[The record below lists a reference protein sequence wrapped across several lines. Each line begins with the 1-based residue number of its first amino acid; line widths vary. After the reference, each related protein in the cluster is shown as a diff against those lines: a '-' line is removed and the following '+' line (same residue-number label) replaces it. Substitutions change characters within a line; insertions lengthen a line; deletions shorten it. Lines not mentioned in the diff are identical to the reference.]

1 MKQKQLLRTL
11 LAAVCLLVGTSAW
24 GETVWGT
31 YKTWTLDG
39 LTASELSNYESLTNL
54 NNENKTFYINEGVSS
69 FSVDDVNSALYG
81 LTFQGAYNN
90 GSWKGAFNTTT
101 ASGNRGFAMNGGA
114 AKIIIPNLEAGQRV
128 SVTCTEET
136 DIVSAQLSD
145 LTRSGKVS
153 TGIVT
158 ESGDVT
164 IARSS
169 GATYI
174 SSILVENPVG
184 VYATVK
190 MTHISGSDADVNTS
204 YGEETTAY
212 CGYNNISNGTVGLA
226 NKGWGVNNIAYLQV
240 DASAVPDGATI
251 TAASLEVDCQQI
263 SARGLNYGVGYNSS
277 TWSSTMTWN
286 TADRSI
292 TTLGNVISGSKTTT
306 DKHNTFD
313 ITAAFSGD
321 DDNIVTI
328 LVYQTA
334 AGAGYVKNPTVTIT
348 YTTSSAYDVT
358 FTETNGVSATVKIG
372 NTDVTSGTKLAN
384 GNYNFTATAAGY
396 ETYNGNF
403 TVSGAN
409 KEVEFAMT
417 AKTPVESLT
426 VKAKIGSEYY
436 TIKTIDLTGKYIG
449 DVVTITYP
457 RLWLVGTTLHSTT
470 QDAHGN
476 GYYKWDYTLD
486 GNDAV
491 VEYNTTEATG
501 VVYYSEG
508 ENIEGMTADALNNAD
523 IRCSDGKGGRSS
535 EEQSLTSLESGIY
548 KLTSRVWGNSGCS
561 YTYRAAGTDILTHTT
576 TGALN
581 DNNVCFNVLSG
592 TAAIKVQGSGTG
604 NGKVIDYVYI
614 QKLDDSSASIY
625 NGDFENNS
633 WGKGW
638 LGTGTD
644 KAKEFAVQT
653 SLQTWGAT
661 GKFAEM
667 WTGTNS
673 SYTTEANLHQIL
685 VNVPAGDYTLS
696 ADILNNVQS
705 SGGVI
710 YAKVG
715 NDSEIT
721 TAAVNASGANESV
734 SFTVAEPSVVV
745 VGYKTTSINEKNGW
759 IAVDNFELKQFVPVT
774 ITPTGYATF
783 SSPYAL
789 DFSGAIDNLDA
800 AYYASAVA
808 QGSVTMTKLEQAVP
822 AETGLFLKGK
832 ANETVTIPV
841 AASGTDINGT
851 NYLKPNTSESTV
863 AASTENAYH
872 YVFAYTTSD
881 NSNPGFFNL
890 ASPVTL
896 GAGKAYIETE
906 TSIKPTAGAKVSIL
920 FTDTE
925 LTGIVNAEANET
937 TNAKTGKIYNIAGQV
952 VTESYKGIKIID
964 GKKVF

>member
-1 MKQKQLLRTL
+1 MKQTRLLRTL
-11 LAAVCLLVGTSAW
+11 LVALCLLTGTTSLWA
-24 GETVWGT
+24 ETVWKT
-31 YKTWTLDG
+31 YKTWDFVTGYAAADVSG
-39 LTASELSNYESLTNL
+39 LLPSGSWTTSGSGTSTVAKVSTTIASATAVTTSTSNRY
-54 NNENKTFYINEGVSS
+54 
-69 FSVDDVNSALYG
+69 YG
-81 LTFQGAYNN
+81 LLFQGEIDKLQFASN
-90 GSWKGAFNTTT
+90 GVVLG
-101 ASGNRGFAMNGGA
+101 GGA
-114 AKIIIPNLEAGQRV
+114 TVVTIPNLKAGQRV
-128 SVTCTEET
+128 TVTIDNSNGVETHSSSVAT
-136 DIVSAQLSD
+136 
-145 LTRSGKVS
+145 LTGVTTSQSGNYYQTV
-153 TGIVT
+153 GIVGT
-158 ESGDVT
+158 GGNLAIKRYGST
-164 IARSS
+164 TFRIR
-169 GATYI
+169 
-174 SSILVENPVG
+174 SILVETPVG
-184 VYATVK
+184 IYATVK
-190 MTHISGSDADVNTS
+190 MTHISGSDADVDTS

-457 RLWLVGTTLHSTT
+457 RLWLVGTTLYSTT

-486 GNDAV
+486 GKDAV
-491 VEYNTTEATG
+491 VEYNTTEATD

-625 NGDFENNS
+625 NGDFENNT

-638 LGTGTD
+638 SGTGTD
-644 KAKEFAVQT
+644 KAKEFAKQN
-653 SLQTWGAT
+653 SSQTWGAT
-661 GKFAEM
+661 DNFAEM
-667 WTGTNS
+667 WTDGSFSTD
-673 SYTTEANLHQIL
+673 ANLRQIL
-685 VNVPAGDYTLS
+685 VNVPAGNYTLS
-696 ADILNNVQS
+696 ADILNNVS
-705 SGGVI
+705 GSGGVL

-721 TAAVNASGANESV
+721 TVAENGSGANESV

-745 VGYKTTSINEKNGW
+745 VGYKTTAINGKSGW
-759 IAVDNFELKQFVPVT
+759 IAVDNFELKQFVP
-774 ITPTGYATF
+774 ATTT
-783 SSPYAL
+783 SAGKGWATLYTPYAL
-789 DFSGAIDNLDA
+789 DFTNATPEGLK
-800 AYYASAVA
+800 AYTATLSNNT
-808 QGSVTMTKLEQAVP
+808 VTLTEVQNVP
-822 AETGLFLKGK
+822 AGTGVVLKSSTTGENVNYSIPVIASSTNDEKGSMIGSATSDTHLDDGTAYILGINGEGK
-832 ANETVTIPV
+832 AQFFINSEGTI
-841 AASGTDINGT
+841 A
-851 NYLKPNTSESTV
+851 
-863 AASTENAYH
+863 
-872 YVFAYTTSD
+872 
-881 NSNPGFFNL
+881 
-890 ASPVTL
+890 
-896 GAGKAYIETE
+896 AGKAYL
-906 TSIKPTAGAKVSIL
+906 PAGSGNVEAKALSVV
-920 FTDTE
+920 FAND
-925 LTGIVNAEANET
+925 LTGI
-937 TNAKTGKIYNIAGQV
+937 TNANAAEEAAQPAKRIVNGQLVIEKNGKRYNAAGA
-952 VTESYKGIKIID
+952 EL
-964 GKKVF
+964 